1 MIPKIIHY
9 CWFGGGDK
17 PALVKK
23 CMGTWEKVL
32 PGWDIIEWNED
43 NSPLSV
49 PYVKNALEDK
59 RYAFAADYVRFYALK
74 TMGGVYLDTDVE
86 LIKDISP
93 LLNNKFFTA
102 KESEELINAAIM
114 GSEKDG
120 RFVNL
125 VIQELQLRT
134 GHTYES

>member
-1 MIPKIIHY
+1 
-9 CWFGGGDK
+9 
-17 PALVKK
+17 
-23 CMGTWEKVL
+23 L

-102 KESEELINAAIM
+102 KESEELISAGIM

-120 RFVNL
+120 
-125 VIQELQLRT
+125 
-134 GHTYES
+134 